1 MADSTPP
8 ASLRSLIALI
18 TAVTGLVGALAAYHK
33 APEERLAKESYTVVQ
48 PAIDKL
54 TAKVTALT
62 DRLDANQR
70 AFEEYVRAKEGEANV
85 EPQPAPLAPGQA
97 PSLRV
102 HVKPSRPHP
111 APSAVP
117 SVAVTG
123 AVMTSTPPPPPPPD
137 HQDVVLP
144 PPPAKNEMPD
154 PQPLPSIDSIEKRSK
169 K

>member
-1 MADSTPP
+1 MADPTPP

-33 APEERLAKESYTVVQ
+33 TPEERIARESYTVVQ
-48 PAIDKL
+48 PVIDKL
-54 TAKVTALT
+54 TAKVAALT

-70 AFEEYVRAKEGEANV
+70 AFEDYVKAKEGEANV
-85 EPQPAPLAPGQA
+85 EPQPAPLASGQA

-102 HVKPSRPHP
+102 HVRPTPRTH
-111 APSAVP
+111 PSAVP

-123 AVMTSTPPPPPPPD
+123 AVMTSGPPPPPPPD

-144 PPPAKNEMPD
+144 PPPARLEMPD